1 MRRPQPIAT
10 PSWSELS
17 ARSAATASLST
28 PSLGYKLGDKVLHKT
43 FGVGTVIS
51 MTLDGD
57 DTQVTVA
64 YPAPV
69 GIKKLMA
76 SFAKL
81 EKINA

>member
-1 MRRPQPIAT
+1 MA
-10 PSWSELS
+10 PSWSEITKSIPKTQSVDTS
-17 ARSAATASLST
+17 A
-28 PSLGYKLGDKVLHKT
+28 LGYKLGDKVLHSK

-51 MTLDGD
+51 LVPDGD

-64 YPAPV
+64 YPAPT